1 MKLFAVIRFM
11 VIMMFVTS
19 SLYVSAQSNDL
30 LSRRTTIQ
38 VSSIKLDQALDL
50 VSAAYGVQ
58 FSYSSSVIPV
68 QSLVSV
74 NIKDNN
80 LEEALTVLLQPFGIK
95 YQISGTRVVLSRSR
109 SATAQTIR
117 GSVIDQI
124 TNTPLEGIVVSVKDS
139 DPIQSTITTSD
150 GRFRLAN
157 VPVGRN
163 SLVIQSIGYEPKTID
178 VILGSG
184 KELVIDITLT
194 ESVTTMKEVVVT
206 GSRHEGVP
214 GEGLAVTSARSF
226 TLDET
231 KRYAG
236 SLGDPARMASSFA
249 GVVAGSDESNALI
262 VRGNS
267 PRGVLWRI
275 EGIEVPNPNH
285 FASEGASNGIV
296 SVLSSNIIDNS
307 DFLTGSFPA
316 QYGNALSGVF
326 DIKLRSGN
334 NEHREHSLQIGT
346 LGVELATE
354 GPIKRGSSSYLV
366 NYRYSTLS
374 LLDQMGV
381 ELNEVGQYKNYQD
394 VSFKIDVPSTS
405 AGSFSLFGIGGRSVA
420 NRTDDLLLDNN
431 SSDVIATGLNYRK
444 IINDRTLLQSS
455 LSLSGTDISRFNE
468 IVIDNNAVEV
478 NERYSKLYTRALL
491 TIRKKITTK
500 SYAEAGVI
508 HSLLNYD
515 FYLRTL
521 DVNSIYQQ
529 VINFSEQG
537 NTSTTQGF
545 LFAQHYL
552 SPQLSAFYGAHLLY
566 FQLSDD
572 LSLEPRGGLRW
583 YVTENSDLSFALGK
597 YSRVENLQYY
607 LARDHQTGGAEVQI
621 NKDLGFTRSNH
632 IGVSYTT
639 HALRDHQLKAEA
651 YYQYLYNAPVQ
662 SDPSLLYT
670 SINEDTGFITDTLV
684 NSGSGKNYGVEISFD
699 RPFSNNFYYMINAS
713 LYRSQFT
720 VNEIERSTSY
730 DGNYALHVLA
740 GKEFV
745 SGNRRNRLAFNMKTS
760 FAGGRPYVPI
770 DLDQSIQEGSTVFNW
785 DQAFVPRL
793 DNYFRMDA
801 QVSYRMNFSMHSFEL
816 RLDIQNVTNHRNSA
830 FYVFDN
836 KSNRIELKR
845 FVGIVPVLSMR
856 VDF

>member
-1 MKLFAVIRFM
+1 MKLLTVIRFVAILM
-11 VIMMFVTS
+11 SVTS
-19 SLYVSAQSNDL
+19 SVYVSGQTNDL
-30 LSRRTTIQ
+30 LSKRTTIQ
-38 VSSIKLDQALDL
+38 VNSIKLDQALDL

-58 FSYSSSVIPV
+58 FSYSSSVIPI

-80 LEEALTVLLQPFGIK
+80 LEEALTVLLQPLGIK
-95 YQISGTRVVLSRSR
+95 YQLSGARVILSRNR
-109 SATAQTIR
+109 SATTQTIR

-124 TNTPLEGIVVSVKDS
+124 TNSPLEGVAVSVKDS
-139 DPIQSTITTSD
+139 NPNQSTITTSD

-157 VPVGRN
+157 VHVGRN
-163 SLVIQSIGYEPKTID
+163 SLVIQSIGYEPKVID
-178 VILGSG
+178 IILGSG
-184 KELVIDITLT
+184 KELIIDIKLT
-194 ESVTTMKEVVVT
+194 ESVTTMKEVVIT

-214 GEGLAVTSARSF
+214 GEGLAVTSV
-226 TLDET
+226 DET

-334 NEHREHSLQIGT
+334 NEHREHSVQLGA

-394 VSFKIDVPSTS
+394 VSFKIDVPTTT

-420 NRTDDLLLDNN
+420 NRTDNLLLDNN

-444 IINDRTLLQSS
+444 IINDRTLFQSS

-491 TIRKKITTK
+491 TIRKKISTK

-521 DVNSIYQQ
+521 DDNSIYQQ
-529 VINFSEQG
+529 IINFSEQG

-552 SPQLSAFYGAHLLY
+552 SSHLSAFYGAHLLY

-583 YVTENSDLSFALGK
+583 HVTENSDLSFALGK

-621 NKDLGFTRSNH
+621 NKNLGFTRSNH
-632 IGVSYTT
+632 AGLSYTT
-639 HALRDHQLKAEA
+639 NALRDHQLKAEA

-670 SINEDTGFITDTLV
+670 SINEDSGFITDTLL
-684 NSGSGKNYGVEISFD
+684 NNGSGRNYGVEFSLD
-699 RPFSNNFYYMINAS
+699 RPFRNDLYYMINAS

-730 DGNYALHVLA
+730 DGNFAFHFLA

-745 SGNRRNRLAFNMKTS
+745 SGNRRNRLAFNIKTT

-770 DLDQSIQEGSTVFNW
+770 DLEQSIQKGATVLNW

-801 QVSYRMNFSMHSFEL
+801 QLSYRMNFSLHSFEL
-816 RLDIQNVTNHRNSA
+816 RLDVQNITDHRNSA
-830 FYVFDN
+830 YYIFDAE
-836 KSNRIELKR
+836 SNSIVLKR